1 MRPRVDEWEIAYLHR
16 DHRVAGGCSAR
27 VTWAEGDPTKID
39 SILDAFRMGIM
50 PRVEQLEGF
59 CSASLFVDRM
69 SGRCC
74 VTATYDSPEAMVA
87 TRDAAMGLRADLVQ
101 DTGMRITEIGEF
113 TLAIAHLDA
122 PGSSGSSG
130 LVRAALVDG
139 GEQHADAH
147 EESAEDAVQGA
158 LARLSLGQPPEPACR
173 RGEEEPHDDDVDGDD
188 RRGEHGVLRD
198 QRPVRA
204 GRTAV

>member
-1 MRPRVDEWEIAYLHR
+1 M
-16 DHRVAGGCSAR
+16 
-27 VTWAEGDPTKID
+27 TWAEGDPTKID

-113 TLAIAHLDA
+113 SLAIAHLDA
-122 PGSSGSSG
+122 PE
-130 LVRAALVDG
+130 LV
-139 GEQHADAH
+139 
-147 EESAEDAVQGA
+147 
-158 LARLSLGQPPEPACR
+158 
-173 RGEEEPHDDDVDGDD
+173 
-188 RRGEHGVLRD
+188 
-198 QRPVRA
+198 
-204 GRTAV
+204 